1 MKPGKIGI
9 YLAVALLIMGFSYSG
24 WQAFVHSSD
33 ESANSDV
40 EVIRLAHWQLE
51 PGVREAIDEIAAD
64 YMKLHPDVKVERCR
78 FRARSGNSG
87 CAPNW
92 SAVIHPT

>member
-64 YMKLHPDVKVERCR
+64 YMKLHPDVKVEQLPIPGKVWKQWLRTQLVGG
-78 FRARSGNSG
+78 AL
-87 CAPNW
+87 
-92 SAVIHPT
+92 PT